1 MRYFNKEAL
10 AAYKKGRADGTIEDS
25 ITEICIILEEQEIV
39 SFCSEHGTY
48 SFDNGDII
56 GEAFYE

>member
-10 AAYKKGRADGTIEDS
+10 AAYKKGKADGTIEDS
-25 ITEICIILEEQEIV
+25 ITEICIILEDQEIV

-48 SFDNGDII
+48 SFDTDDII
-56 GEAFYE
+56 GEE